1 MAHEAGGETQERQE
15 SPGAGP
21 EAGGGGTAGQRLIV
35 FMVEVAAFRVHVD
48 DYPPECELDLI
59 THGSDALPDGAGG
72 LTLRQRATIALLRDG
87 ALRHVPRPQLEC
99 KPLCQLSYLTRSYA
113 TDSDWGLGDPST
125 YVSQVPTPSPR
136 ASLSVRQ
143 TMGRIEQPE
152 STLMK
157 HHDDVKRALA
167 TPDYVVSGS
176 SGCGE
181 GHALAEKSTWFLV
194 RMQPEKHA
202 LIRYGKC
209 GTHSLCPTLVYP
221 PKDSADYGCHH
232 YTIGNKRTAPNTHT
246 EMRNFLGPLAIA
258 ALIVAAFADADLA
271 TWENL
276 VVLSFAAGSGSV
288 EHACAMIGV
297 RCYSFD
303 LRALV
308 STFGALHAN
317 SFLDLTE
324 AIYGN
329 VSGVLRSDGR
339 HMLQVGATFADLEC
353 TTEGGLQAKK
363 HRIIVSGT
371 KREKALD
378 PTHGKPKPG
387 DEGARAADLDSQVH
401 NVLKFF
407 TRLQTERNKAHARA
421 ARRPDSSTEAVNP
434 QPGPTLHAEPPTALI
449 TTFHCAVG
457 GRIESTTDPALNRH
471 STSVNLSMAV
481 TGVTGCRGHD

>member
-1 MAHEAGGETQERQE
+1 
-15 SPGAGP
+15 
-21 EAGGGGTAGQRLIV
+21 
-35 FMVEVAAFRVHVD
+35 
-48 DYPPECELDLI
+48 
-59 THGSDALPDGAGG
+59 
-72 LTLRQRATIALLRDG
+72 
-87 ALRHVPRPQLEC
+87 
-99 KPLCQLSYLTRSYA
+99 
-113 TDSDWGLGDPST
+113 
-125 YVSQVPTPSPR
+125 
-136 ASLSVRQ
+136 
-143 TMGRIEQPE
+143 
-152 STLMK
+152 
-157 HHDDVKRALA
+157 
-167 TPDYVVSGS
+167 
-176 SGCGE
+176 
-181 GHALAEKSTWFLV
+181 
-194 RMQPEKHA
+194 
-202 LIRYGKC
+202 
-209 GTHSLCPTLVYP
+209 
-221 PKDSADYGCHH
+221 
-232 YTIGNKRTAPNTHT
+232 
-246 EMRNFLGPLAIA
+246 MRNFLGPLAIA
-258 ALIVAAFADADLA
+258 ALVVAAFADADLA

-329 VSGVLRSDGR
+329 VSAVLRSDGR
-339 HMLQVGATFADLEC
+339 HMLQVAATFADLEC
-353 TTEGGLQAKK
+353 TTEGGLQVKK
-363 HRIIVSGT
+363 HRVIVSGT

-421 ARRPDSSTEAVNP
+421 AQRPDSSTEAVNP
-434 QPGPTLHAEPPTALI
+434 QPGPTLNAEPPTALI

-481 TGVTGCRGHD
+481 TGVTGCRGDD